1 MAKSTLIRLIVTSVI
16 SFIIISGL
24 VVGNVMCVLHAGE
37 ISSILSPDKVSI
49 TKDTEKLEEALAAGD
64 EIVQQ
69 MGEEGT
75 TLLKNQNKTLPLG
88 ASADNK
94 VKVNLFM
101 GNFYYTSSGSSGQA
115 TISDKKRVTLPAA
128 LTDCGFE
135 INQVNINNKSASDF
149 TSSDSEMQKAE
160 SYSDIAIAV
169 IARVTMENAGAEEL
183 TKKTDDRMPVQISK
197 TEEAMLNYLGDNY
210 EKVIVLINSGNTMEL
225 GFAEDEGIDALLYVS
240 WPGQS
245 GTRGIARILAG
256 SVNPSGKL
264 TDTFVYDITKDPTW
278 ANNIKS
284 GNQITYAENIY
295 IGYRWYETADAE
307 GYFDDVSN
315 SYGTGYDGVV
325 QFPFGYGLSY
335 TTFDW
340 ELESTKWIVDDVST
354 EVADGAEFKNSKTT
368 IEFSVKVTNTGDT
381 PGKDVVQ
388 LYVTP
393 PYTRGGIE
401 KAHVTLAAFA
411 KTDVLYPVDYEIPE
425 DGDPEDYPTSQTV
438 TLSFDLYDIAS
449 YDCYD
454 ANNNGV
460 YGYELDPGDYVFKLM
475 DNAHANDPTI
485 QDYDITWKVPNMG
498 TVSAPFGYTYRFDPD
513 TKGYVTNRFTGDT
526 SLYEP
531 VDGST
536 GGNPV
541 NYMTRENFAASFP
554 TSRTPNRSG
563 VAVDQSGW
571 YNGYDSDA
579 DLPMLPLGQD
589 NGLYLFTL
597 ESGNKASLND
607 LERSGN
613 KIVPNEELIMQ
624 LGKDYDDEL
633 WDKVLAQLSIEEI
646 SRFIASAGFGTKA
659 LESVGKPKFVDK
671 DGPAGFNGSVIGGGM
686 DIWTGYACENLV
698 GMSWNTDIAYEFG
711 AALATEGQQTGVD
724 GNYGVCVNLHRTSV
738 NTRNFEAFSEDPLI
752 SGKMAARL
760 LVGATTRG
768 MYVYLKHL
776 ALSEPGQNPNNLNT
790 WLTEQ
795 TLREIYLKSFEIAV
809 KEGEANAVMSA
820 FNRVGGVNA
829 NENYTLLTT
838 VLRDE
843 WKFEGCVITDYGMGD
858 PKTFIRSGG
867 DIKLNPN
874 DGDAGLSASNKA
886 DVYCGV
892 RAVKNVLYTYCNTY
906 YRAKTFDPTRVVE
919 ITEIEKAFRWWI
931 LALVGLNVVIFGLIT
946 WQGIMIALRIRKDRK
961 NMMTSNV

>member
-16 SFIIISGL
+16 SLIVVVGL
-24 VVGNVMCVLHAGE
+24 IVGNVMCAIHSGE
-37 ISSILSPDKVSI
+37 ISSILSPDKVNV
-49 TKDTEKLEEALAAGD
+49 TENKEALEEALAAGD

-69 MGEEGT
+69 MGAEGT
-75 TLLKNQNKTLPLG
+75 TLLKNQNNTLPLG
-88 ASADNK
+88 ASVDNK

-101 GNFYYTSSGSSGQA
+101 SNFYYTSSGSSGQA
-115 TISDKKRVTLPAA
+115 TISDEKRVTLPAA

-135 INQVNINNKSASDF
+135 VNQVGINRNASEF
-149 TSSDSEMQKAE
+149 NSSNADMSKAE
-160 SYSDIAIAV
+160 NHSGIAIAV
-169 IARVTMENAGAEEL
+169 IARVTQENAGVEEL
-183 TKKTDDRMPVQISK
+183 TRKTDDRMPVQISK

-225 GFAEDEGIDALLYVS
+225 GFAEDERIDALLYVS

-284 GNQITYAENIY
+284 GNQITYTENIY

-307 GYFDDVSN
+307 DYFEGVNN
-315 SYGTGYDGVV
+315 SYGEGYDGVV

-340 ELESTKWIVDDVST
+340 ELEGTRWIVDDVVS
-354 EVADGAEFKNSKTT
+354 EAADGAEFKNSKTT

-401 KAHVTLAAFA
+401 KAHVTLAAFD
-411 KTDVLYPVDYEIPE
+411 KTDTLYPADYETP
-425 DGDPEDYPTSQTV
+425 DGEDPEDYPNSQTL

-454 ANNNGV
+454 ANDNGV
-460 YGYELDPGDYVFKLM
+460 YGYELDPGDYAFKLM
-475 DNAHANDPTI
+475 DNAHTPDPTI
-485 QDYDITWKVPNMG
+485 GDYDIIWKVPNMG
-498 TVSAPFGYTYRFDPD
+498 TLNDPFGYAYRFDPD

-526 SLYEP
+526 ALYEP

-536 GGNPV
+536 GGTPV
-541 NYMTRENFAASFP
+541 NYMTRENFSASFP

-563 VAVDQSGW
+563 SPVDQSGW
-571 YNGYDSDA
+571 YNGYDSDP
-579 DLPMLPLGQD
+579 DLPALPLEQN
-589 NGLYLFTL
+589 NGHYIFTL
-597 ESGNKASLND
+597 EGGGKASLND

-613 KIVPNEELIMQ
+613 KIVPNEDLIMR
-624 LGKDYDDEL
+624 LGADYEDEL
-633 WDKVLAQLSIEEI
+633 WDEVLAQLHLDEI
-646 SRFIASAGFGTKA
+646 SRFIASAGFGTRA
-659 LESVGKPKFVDK
+659 IESVGKPEFEDK
-671 DGPAGFNGSVIGGGM
+671 DGPAGFNGSVIGGGK
-686 DIWTGYACENLV
+686 DIWTGYACENLI

-711 AALATEGQQTGVD
+711 AALATEGQKTGVD

-795 TLREIYLKSFEIAV
+795 TLREVYLKPFEIAV
-809 KEGEANAVMSA
+809 KEGKANAVMSA

-838 VLRDE
+838 VLRNE
-843 WKFEGCVITDYGMGD
+843 WKFRGCVITDYGMGN
-858 PKTFIRSGG
+858 PRTFIRSGG

-874 DGDAGLSASNKA
+874 NGDAGLSASNKA

-892 RAVKNVLYTYCNTY
+892 QAVKNVLYTYCNTY
-906 YRAKTFDPTRVVE
+906 YRAQTFDPSRVVE

-931 LALVGLNVVIFGLIT
+931 LALVGLNVVLVGLIA
-946 WQGIMIALRIRKDRK
+946 WQGTAVVLRVRKDLK
-961 NMMTSNV
+961 NRTYGDG